1 MKNEIRIHNLFKESM
16 DAFLKNDP
24 HLNGLRNQK
33 YVFHPSLEREMLL
46 DAPGI
51 YILTGGRQVG
61 KSTLMK
67 LLIRNLLREK
77 RATPQQ
83 VCYVACDLFERYQEL
98 VLVMQQVFDGMDRE
112 KHFHLF
118 LDEITYV
125 KEWDRAIKHFAD
137 LGYFKH
143 GSLLITGSDS
153 IILKESMK
161 KFPGR
166 RGKADTTDF
175 HYYPLSFFDY
185 VLLVAPDQKA
195 EINKIKELIV
205 FPQGIAEKSSDSLEK
220 CTAKI
225 DVKVINKYF
234 EHYLLTGGF
243 LSAIN
248 GFASNERINKFI
260 YRTYQ
265 EWVIGDFLKRN
276 KREYFL
282 KDIIAV
288 LTDRLAKQISI
299 HSIASQ
305 TEIQHHATIQ
315 EYLEILQDM
324 DVLFIQPA
332 LREDKLRPAP
342 KKAKKI
348 HFYDP
353 FIAQALIAWAKQAD
367 DPWAFAEKNIVHES
381 TLKENIIEGC
391 ISALIRRN
399 YPTYYIKAEGEVDIA
414 ILSGRGFLP
423 IEIKWSESFKKADLK
438 QILKYKK
445 GIIGY
450 KGLRIGKYEHLSV
463 LPIPVLALLI

>member
-1 MKNEIRIHNLFKESM
+1 MIHNLFKESI
-16 DAFLKNDP
+16 DDFLKNDP

-67 LLIRNLLREK
+67 LLIMNLLLKK
-77 RATPQQ
+77 RAAPRQ
-83 VCYVACDLFERYQEL
+83 VSYVACDLFERYQEL
-98 VLVMQQVFDGMDRE
+98 VLVMQQVFEEMDRE
-112 KHFHLF
+112 KYFYLF

-125 KEWDRAIKHFAD
+125 REWDRAIKHFAD

-143 GSLLITGSDS
+143 GCLLITGSDS

-166 RGKADTTDF
+166 RGKADTSDF
-175 HYYPLSFFDY
+175 HYYPLSFSDY
-185 VLLVAPDQKA
+185 VFLIAPQQKE
-195 EINKIKELIV
+195 EINKIKKSIGS
-205 FPQGIAEKSSDSLEK
+205 PQAIAEKSRDSLEK
-220 CTAKI
+220 YTTKI
-225 DVKVINKYF
+225 NLKVISQYF

-248 GFASNERINKFI
+248 GFASKKRIDKFI

-265 EWVIGDFLKRN
+265 EWVIGDVLKRN
-276 KREYFL
+276 KREVFL
-282 KDIIAV
+282 KDIITA
-288 LTDRLAKQISI
+288 LTDRLAKQVST

-324 DVLFIQPA
+324 DVLFIQSA

-348 HFYDP
+348 HFSDP
-353 FIAQALIAWAKQAD
+353 FIAQALIAWAFKVN
-367 DPWAFAEKNIVHES
+367 DPWVFAEKNVAHES

-391 ISALIRRN
+391 ISALLRRN
-399 YPTYYIKAEGEVDIA
+399 YPTYYIKADGEVDIA
-414 ILSGRGFLP
+414 ILAGRTFLP
-423 IEIKWSESFKKADLK
+423 IEIKWSESLKKADLK

-450 KGLRIGKYEHLSV
+450 KGLRIGKYEHISV
-463 LPIPVLALLI
+463 LPIPLLALLI

>member
-1 MKNEIRIHNLFKESM
+1 MKNELAIHNLFKDGI

-24 HLNGLRNQK
+24 HLRDLGNQK
-33 YVFHPSLEREMLL
+33 YVFHSSLEREMPL

-67 LLIRNLLREK
+67 LLIRNLLLEK
-77 RATPQQ
+77 KALPRQ
-83 VCYVACDLFERYQEL
+83 VSYVACDLFERYQEL
-98 VLVMQQVFDGMDRE
+98 VLIMQQVFEEIDRE
-112 KHFHLF
+112 KYFYLF

-125 KEWDRAIKHFAD
+125 REWDRAIKHFAD

-143 GSLLITGSDS
+143 GCLLITGSDS
-153 IILKESMK
+153 IILQESMK

-166 RGKADTTDF
+166 RGKADMTDF
-175 HYYPLSFFDY
+175 HYYPLSFSDY
-185 VLLVAPDQKA
+185 MMLVAPDQKA
-195 EINKIKELIV
+195 EIIGLKKAISS
-205 FPQGIAEKSSDSLEK
+205 PQILTEISPDSLEK

-225 DVKVINKYF
+225 DVKVIGEYF
-234 EHYLLTGGF
+234 ENYLLTGGF

-248 GFASNERINKFI
+248 GFASNKRIDKFI

-276 KREYFL
+276 KREVFL
-282 KDIIAV
+282 KDIITV
-288 LTDRLAKQISI
+288 LSDRLAKQISI
-299 HSIASQ
+299 HALASQ
-305 TEIQHHATIQ
+305 TEIQHHATVQ

-324 DVLFIQPA
+324 DVLFIQFA

-348 HFYDP
+348 HFSDP
-353 FIAQALIAWAKQAD
+353 FIAQSLIAWAFKVD
-367 DPWAFAEKNIVHES
+367 DPWVFVEKKVVHES
-381 TLKENIIEGC
+381 TLKESIIEGC
-391 ISALIRRN
+391 ISALLRRN
-399 YPTYYIKAEGEVDIA
+399 YPTYYIKADGEVDIA
-414 ILSGRGFLP
+414 ILVGRTFLP
-423 IEIKWSESFKKADLK
+423 IEIKWSETLKKAELK
-438 QILKYKK
+438 QILKCRK

-463 LPIPVLALLI
+463 VPIPLLALLT